1 MFLLGLIIGLITG
14 IFLMAILFSGKDKD
28 KDVL

>member
-28 KDVL
+28 VL